1 MIPTHEEIYQHNTC
15 SKGCRDRGCK
25 WVIAGDGN
33 WKLRYPICMWDAQQ
47 SIPKDLGEYLPNAC
61 PDSPVYCHAFCE
73 HHCTIAKKLGKPT
86 LLNDFIKHCGV
97 DPDALTK
104 DGKGKMSAVLAAMAK
119 NAIQLEKE
127 STFDNSDS
135 QGTNYLLRN
144 RNISKP
150 ENFKVDANKE
160 EDCRKDTGEKVV
172 QKRTLSRGVFC
183 FVSGGGIIRSWS
195 PLYKSEGPTQVAL
208 LMTSFLETYLG
219 LVIPNPEDWAKF
231 FLSYNNMCH
240 IDELKLLHVK
250 LNLTEPFCNMWQK
263 INKVIDD
270 LHIRNH
276 TRPSCKTLYNPDQV
290 KTLYPEANTMQ
301 CEQTFAWLARYKK
314 ILNSTSKVNFH
325 FMLHRLVVGRNSYTE
340 RCYKEGRRPL
350 LPSAKGRGRM

>member
-1 MIPTHEEIYQHNTC
+1 M
-15 SKGCRDRGCK
+15 
-25 WVIAGDGN
+25 
-33 WKLRYPICMWDAQQ
+33 
-47 SIPKDLGEYLPNAC
+47 
-61 PDSPVYCHAFCE
+61 
-73 HHCTIAKKLGKPT
+73 
-86 LLNDFIKHCGV
+86 
-97 DPDALTK
+97 
-104 DGKGKMSAVLAAMAK
+104 
-119 NAIQLEKE
+119 
-127 STFDNSDS
+127 
-135 QGTNYLLRN
+135 
-144 RNISKP
+144 
-150 ENFKVDANKE
+150 
-160 EDCRKDTGEKVV
+160 
-172 QKRTLSRGVFC
+172 SRGVFC

-219 LVIPNPEDWAKF
+219 SVIPNPEDWAKF
-231 FLSYNNMCH
+231 FLSYDNMCH

-250 LNLTEPFCNMWQK
+250 LNLTEPFCDMWQK